1 MEAAIKN
8 TRRENTPS
16 NKTQA
21 ITKIMNMDILL
32 IGTLNQIF
40 IRGSYTQII
49 VFKK

>member
-1 MEAAIKN
+1 MEAAIKD
-8 TRRENTPS
+8 TRRESTPS

-40 IRGSYTQII
+40 IRGSYTQIV